1 MSNTPDSGL
10 SAAWRKYLA
19 DIEEVRQMFL
29 AEPILRERPETEGAA
44 VTLLHQTVALA
55 YNLVMAPRQ
64 DYPVF
69 LLQSYLDPIVYLGH
83 LPCPDFTYRIAFL
96 NGARTWRIRG
106 KRNTSHWIDLQLNRG
121 WWGEPD
127 GKCLANY
134 DLDDFALA
142 ADGSFEIIA
151 SSERHAGNWLELD
164 PTSRNNVLLVRQS
177 NYDWEH
183 ETMIALDIVPGDDR
197 PAAPMIHDAAEVS
210 RRLDLAGRMMKH
222 CVKIWTAPASRR
234 LLKYTPMN
242 ALVVRS
248 GDGDRGANPLAQ
260 YGQGLFELT
269 DDEALI
275 IETAVPDA
283 KYWSIQ
289 LGNWWW
295 ETLDYTYHKSSINGA
310 QAVIDADGR
319 FRCVIAHSDPGVP
332 NWLDPVGWRTGL
344 IMLRWYRAKTALEV
358 TTRKVTIDEL
368 RAHLPATTP
377 NVSGAAR
384 AAEIEARR
392 RGALRRYGY

>member
-1 MSNTPDSGL
+1 MNL
-10 SAAWRKYLA
+10 NEAWQKYLA
-19 DIEEVRQMFL
+19 DVEEVRQMFL
-29 AEPILRERPETEGAA
+29 TEPMIRERPETEAA
-44 VTLLHQTVALA
+44 AITLLHQTIAIS
-55 YNLVMAPRQ
+55 YNLVMAPKQ
-64 DYPVF
+64 DHPVF
-69 LLQSYLDPIVYLGH
+69 LLQNYLDPIVYLGH

-127 GKCLANY
+127 GKCMANY
-134 DLDDFALA
+134 DLDQFAIEP
-142 ADGSFEIIA
+142 DGAFEIIA
-151 SSERHAGNWLELD
+151 SAERQAGNWIELD
-164 PTSRNNVLLVRQS
+164 PTSGNNVLLIRQS
-177 NYDWEH
+177 NYDWER
-183 ETMIALDIVPGDDR
+183 EVMVELDVVPDDDQ
-197 PAAPMIHDAAEVS
+197 PSAPMILNAAEVC

-234 LLKYTPMN
+234 LLKYAPMN
-242 ALVVRS
+242 ELVVRS

-260 YGQGLFELT
+260 YGQGLFELA

-295 ETLDYTYHKSSINGA
+295 ETLDYTHHKSSINGA
-310 QAVIDADGR
+310 QAAIDSDGR

-344 IMLRWYRAKTALEV
+344 IMLRWYRATTELAV
-358 TTRKVTIDEL
+358 TTRKVPLSML
-368 RAHLPATTP
+368 REHLPSDTPSMNPAQRAT
-377 NVSGAAR
+377 
-384 AAEIEARR
+384 EIEARR
-392 RGALRRYGY
+392 RGSLRRYGY